1 MSMSMS
7 AVGAEAAPLNAM
19 IWGWMDESKV
29 QNGSQLTVRM
39 ELTNEGIVLSNAR

>member
-19 IWGWMDESKV
+19 IWASLDELKV
-29 QNGSQLTVRM
+29 IGSANQNSA
-39 ELTNEGIVLSNAR
+39 NSSNGIDN